1 MELTETF
8 LQYLREYGLY
18 FVFLIIFLEYLNLPG
33 FPAGIILPATG
44 VLAAQTN
51 YSLPVVIFVSVGAG
65 LLASIIL
72 YYVGS
77 LIGRSLLDK
86 LRKNYKKIDES
97 INSTKVY
104 IDKYGTKGVF
114 ISRLIP
120 VARTL
125 ISFIA
130 GLFKINIVKF
140 MTYSVFGIAIYNSVF
155 ILLGFFGAEI
165 LIK

>member
-8 LQYLREYGLY
+8 LQYLNECGLY

-44 VLAAQTN
+44 VLAAQTK

-77 LIGRSLLDK
+77 LIGGSLLDK
-86 LRKNYKKIDES
+86 LRKKYKKVDES

-104 IDKYGTKGVF
+104 IDKYGNKGVF

-140 MTYSVFGIAIYNSVF
+140 MTYSVLGIAIYNSVF